1 MKKSEKKMIIENFE
15 EKCDCR
21 EDDNCGCS
29 FPNNTRPEPEAEAVG
44 ETKGSCPVPPPA
56 IIILPAKN
64 AALRERPDSR
74 NRRPSL
80 PAGKRNP

>member
-29 FPNNTRPEPEAEAVG
+29 FPNNTRPEPEKPEK
-44 ETKGSCPVPPPA
+44 TTNFPVLL
-56 IIILPAKN
+56 ITI
-64 AALRERPDSR
+64 S
-74 NRRPSL
+74 
-80 PAGKRNP
+80 

>member
-21 EDDNCGCS
+21 EDDTCGCS

-44 ETKGSCPVPPPA
+44 ETKGSCPVPP
-56 IIILPAKN
+56 
-64 AALRERPDSR
+64 RQ
-74 NRRPSL
+74 
-80 PAGKRNP
+80 

>member
-44 ETKGSCPVPPPA
+44 ETKGSNITNHKEADFTVLPLYSQPPPVVQ
-56 IIILPAKN
+56 
-64 AALRERPDSR
+64 
-74 NRRPSL
+74 
-80 PAGKRNP
+80 